1 MLHYYL
7 FFHQSVRPANFWTKN
22 CIACCTHIFSFVCL
36 STFVVPEVKRMKRVA
51 FALFVVLAT
60 TATGFAGLCPTA
72 TLDNYLG
79 SGFSCGIDD
88 KAFSAWGYSSSSNP
102 GGFAIPASGVSVTP
116 ITTPG
121 NPGFLFNA
129 PWQAS
134 NNSGILMQ
142 DSLIGYTVNVNQ
154 GGALI
159 TDLTLAMV
167 GYGAFGTGEV
177 TIDETYCLGAMLPT
191 CSGGTEGTLRVYWT
205 SSGGVTS
212 ETVNF
217 AGVSEVSVEKDILL
231 TSGTNGQVSVS
242 GVYNQFSEG
251 GGTTPEPS
259 TLSMFGL
266 GIIAAAGFVRRKMNV

>member
-1 MLHYYL
+1 
-7 FFHQSVRPANFWTKN
+7 
-22 CIACCTHIFSFVCL
+22 
-36 STFVVPEVKRMKRVA
+36 MKKVA
-51 FALFVVLAT
+51 FALFVVLAS
-60 TATGFAGLCPTA
+60 TATAFAGLCPNA

-79 SGFSCGIDD
+79 AGFSCGIDD
-88 KAFSAWGYSSSSNP
+88 KTFLDWGYSSSSNP
-102 GGFAIPASGVSVTP
+102 GGYAIPASGVSVTP

-121 NPGFLFNA
+121 DPGFLFTSSWA
-129 PWQAS
+129 AS

-142 DSLIGYTVNVNQ
+142 DSLIGYTATVNQ

-159 TDLTLAMV
+159 NDLTLAIV
-167 GYGAFGTGEV
+167 GFGANGTGEITV
-177 TIDETYCLGAMLPT
+177 DETYCLGAILPT

-231 TSGTNGQVSVS
+231 TAGTNGQASVS

-251 GGTTPEPS
+251 GGGTTPEPS
-259 TLSMFGL
+259 TLSMLGL
-266 GIIAAAGFVRRKMNV
+266 GVIGVAGFVRRKLNV

>member
-1 MLHYYL
+1 
-7 FFHQSVRPANFWTKN
+7 
-22 CIACCTHIFSFVCL
+22 
-36 STFVVPEVKRMKRVA
+36 MKKVA
-51 FALFVVLAT
+51 FALLVVLAS
-60 TATGFAGLCPTA
+60 TATAFAGLCPTA

-88 KAFSAWGYSSSSNP
+88 KTFSDWGYSSSSNP
-102 GGFAIPASGVSVTP
+102 GGFAIPASGVDVTP

-121 NPGFLFNA
+121 NPGFQFSA
-129 PWQAS
+129 PWAAS

-159 TDLTLAMV
+159 NDLTLAIV
-167 GYGAFGTGEV
+167 GYGALGTGQV
-177 TIDETYCLGAMLPT
+177 TVDETYCLGAMLPT

-231 TSGTNGQVSVS
+231 TAGTNGQAEVS

-251 GGTTPEPS
+251 AGTTPEPS
-259 TLSMFGL
+259 TLSMLGL
-266 GIIAAAGFVRRKMNV
+266 GVIGMAGFVRRKLKV